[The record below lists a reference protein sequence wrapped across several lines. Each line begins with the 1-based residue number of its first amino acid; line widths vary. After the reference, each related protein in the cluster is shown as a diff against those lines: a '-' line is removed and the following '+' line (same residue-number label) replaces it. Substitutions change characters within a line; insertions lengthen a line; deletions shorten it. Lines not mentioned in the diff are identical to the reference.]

1 MRGNA
6 GGMLRYGMFLVL
18 LMLSQ
23 SPAAAEDIHIDPNA
37 ETGGDGSAKRPFA
50 SIEKVLAG
58 KPGQSARLVLASGF
72 YGDLVLREVQ
82 GLTVQGADGDAVF
95 SSVVIADSSDV
106 VLRALTV
113 DWARRQP
120 QAGDGESSRNSAV
133 RVDRSR
139 GITIDGLTIRSAED
153 GSRWSA
159 EAWRARAASG
169 ITAQGQDLVIRNN
182 RLFYIRHGIQ
192 LTGSHGVIEGNT
204 VAHFSGDGLRA
215 IGDFNT
221 VQDNS
226 VHSCYAV
233 DKNHDDGFQSW
244 SLGPDGRPG
253 AGVSRGTVLR
263 RNTFL
268 GDVKPGHPL
277 QCRLQGIGLFGD
289 IYEDWVIENNLVVV
303 DHWHGIT
310 VMGARRVVIRNNTVF
325 DPADNRV
332 GPAGVRIL
340 PHKDGRQPEGSLIA
354 NNLAPRKSKA
364 WPKGF
369 PPVRGGVEYL
379 GNVFY
384 GNPRNVFRDPEALDL
399 RPHAK
404 SFGTDYAKGDGPKDD
419 LTGYPRPWG
428 KRADVGAY
436 EYRGDGQ

>member
-1 MRGNA
+1 MRINA
-6 GGMLRYGMFLVL
+6 GGMLRCGMFLAL

-23 SPAAAEDIHIDPNA
+23 NTAAAKDIHIDLHA
-37 ETGGDGSAKRPFA
+37 EPGGNGSAASPYS
-50 SIEKVLAG
+50 SIEKALTS
-58 KPGQSARLVLASGF
+58 KPAHGTRLVLAAGF
-72 YGDLVLREVQ
+72 YGDLILHAAQ
-82 GLTVQGADGDAVF
+82 GLTVQGGEGGAVF
-95 SSVVIADSSDV
+95 SSVAIDGSSDV
-106 VLRALTV
+106 ILRSLTV
-113 DWARRQP
+113 DWARRHP
-120 QAGDGESSRNSAV
+120 LSGDEESSRHSAV
-133 RVDRSR
+133 RINRSR
-139 GITIDGLTIRSAED
+139 GITIDGLTIRSSED
-153 GSRWSA
+153 GSSWTG
-159 EAWRARAASG
+159 EEWRARAASG
-169 ITAQGQDLVIRNN
+169 ITAQGENLVIRNN
-182 RLFYIRHGIQ
+182 RLFYVRHGIQ
-192 LTGSHGVIEGNT
+192 LTGSHGLIEGNT

-221 VQDNS
+221 VQDNV

-244 SLGPDGRPG
+244 SLGADGRAG

-268 GDVKPGHPL
+268 SYQKPGHPL
-277 QCRLQGIGLFGD
+277 QCLLQGIGMFDG
-289 IYEDWVIENNLVVV
+289 IYEDWLIENNLVVV

-325 DPADNRV
+325 DPTDNRV

-369 PPVRGGVEYL
+369 PPVRGGVDYL

-384 GNPRNVFRDPEALDL
+384 GNPRNVFRDPDRFDL

-404 SFGTDYAKGDGPKDD
+404 SFGTDYAKGDVPQDD
-419 LTGYPRPWG
+419 LTGLPRPWG